1 MQKIRKAVIPA
12 AGFGTRFLPET
23 KAMPKEM
30 LPIVDKPTIQ
40 YIVEEIKASGIE
52 QILIISGHAKRA
64 IEDHFDSSPE
74 LEQHLYESGKMDLL
88 KEVRQVASVKIHYT
102 RQQYMRGLGDAIL
115 CAKEFMDGEPFG
127 VILGDDVVYN
137 GSGEPALKQLIS
149 QYDKTGGTIIG
160 CHLVRPEQV
169 SSYGIINGTPTENP
183 DLLKVK
189 NMIEKPSIEEAPSRF
204 AALGRYVITP
214 EVFKIL
220 EQTKPGKGGEI
231 QLTDALR
238 VMAKNGNVYAYN
250 FKGKRYDTGNKLGY
264 LKATVEFAL
273 RRDDIGPEFRQYL
286 KSLFMDNKISH
297 SAIKRSR
304 LSRLL
309 FIVQISC

>member
-40 YIVEEIKASGIE
+40 YIVEEIRASGIE

-88 KEVRQVASVKIHYT
+88 REVRQVASVKIHYT
-102 RQQYMRGLGDAIL
+102 RQQYMKGLGDAIL
-115 CAKEFMDGEPFG
+115 CAKDFIDGEPFG

-137 GSGEPALKQLIS
+137 ANGEPALRQLMD
-149 QYDKTGGTIIG
+149 QYDKTGGTVIG
-160 CHLVRPEQV
+160 CQVVLPEQV
-169 SSYGIINGTPTENP
+169 SSYGIVDGVPTDDPNF
-183 DLLKVK
+183 LKVK
-189 NMIEKPSIEEAPSRF
+189 DMIEKPSMEEAPSRF

-214 EVFKIL
+214 DVFEVL

-238 VMAKNGNVYAYN
+238 VMAHNGNVYAYN
-250 FKGKRYDTGNKLGY
+250 FTGKRYDTGNKLGY

-273 RRDDIGPEFRQYL
+273 RRPDLGPQFRQYL
-286 KSLFMDNKISH
+286 KN
-297 SAIKRSR
+297 
-304 LSRLL
+304 LL
-309 FIVQISC
+309 KEDK

>member
-88 KEVRQVASVKIHYT
+88 REVRKVASVKIHYT

-115 CAKEFMDGEPFG
+115 CAKDFFDGEPFG

-137 GSGEPALKQLIS
+137 ANGEPALRQLMD
-149 QYDKTGGTIIG
+149 QYEKTGGTVIG
-160 CHLVRPEQV
+160 CQVVRPEMV
-169 SSYGIINGTPTENP
+169 SSYGIVDGKPTDDPN
-183 DLLKVK
+183 LLKVK
-189 NMIEKPSIEEAPSRF
+189 DMIEKPSMEEAPSRF

-214 EVFKIL
+214 EVFDVL

-238 VMAKNGNVYAYN
+238 VMARNGSVYAYN
-250 FKGKRYDTGNKLGY
+250 FTGKRYDTGNKLGY

-273 RRDDIGPEFRQYL
+273 RRPDLGPQFREYL
-286 KSLFMDNKISH
+286 KK
-297 SAIKRSR
+297 
-304 LSRLL
+304 LL
-309 FIVQISC
+309 ADEK

>member
-88 KEVRQVASVKIHYT
+88 REVRKVASVKIHYT

-115 CAKEFMDGEPFG
+115 CAKDFIDGEPFG

-137 GSGEPALKQLIS
+137 ANGEPALRQLMD
-149 QYDKTGGTIIG
+149 QYEKTGGTVIG
-160 CHLVRPEQV
+160 CQVVRPEMV
-169 SSYGIINGTPTENP
+169 SSYGIVDGKPTDDPN
-183 DLLKVK
+183 LLKVK
-189 NMIEKPSIEEAPSRF
+189 DMIEKPSMEEAPSRF

-214 EVFKIL
+214 EVFDVL

-238 VMAKNGNVYAYN
+238 VMARNGSVYAYN
-250 FKGKRYDTGNKLGY
+250 FTGKRYDTGNKLGY

-273 RRDDIGPEFRQYL
+273 RRPDLGPQFREYL
-286 KSLFMDNKISH
+286 KK
-297 SAIKRSR
+297 
-304 LSRLL
+304 LL
-309 FIVQISC
+309 VDEK

>member
-30 LPIVDKPTIQ
+30 IPIVDKPTIQ

-88 KEVRQVASVKIHYT
+88 REVRKVASVKIHYT

-115 CAKEFMDGEPFG
+115 CAKDFIDGEPFG

-137 GSGEPALKQLIS
+137 ANGEPALRQLMD
-149 QYDKTGGTIIG
+149 QYEKTGGTVIG
-160 CHLVRPEQV
+160 CQVVRPEMV
-169 SSYGIINGTPTENP
+169 SSYGIVDGKPTDDPN
-183 DLLKVK
+183 LLKVK
-189 NMIEKPSIEEAPSRF
+189 DMIEKPSMEEAPSRF

-214 EVFKIL
+214 DVFEVL

-238 VMAKNGNVYAYN
+238 VMARNGSVYAYN
-250 FKGKRYDTGNKLGY
+250 FTGKRYDTGNKLGY

-273 RRDDIGPEFRQYL
+273 RRPDLGPQFREYL
-286 KSLFMDNKISH
+286 KK
-297 SAIKRSR
+297 
-304 LSRLL
+304 LL
-309 FIVQISC
+309 ADEK